1 MMTEDEYRAY
11 LLRLWRVEDNGKR
24 WRARLEDIGS
34 GESLGFGS
42 LGQLIDFLHSLEG
55 RADQPGKGTGEQS
68 NAVEDNIA
76 APMAGD
82 SV

>member
-1 MMTEDEYRAY
+1 MMVEDEYRAY

-42 LGQLIDFLHSLEG
+42 LEQLLAFLQDLGNEG
-55 RADQPGKGTGEQS
+55 YRPGKEGGKKTVGR
-68 NAVEDNIA
+68 
-76 APMAGD
+76 
-82 SV
+82 

>member
-1 MMTEDEYRAY
+1 MMVEDEYRAY

-42 LGQLIDFLHSLEG
+42 LEKLVEFLHNLGEEG
-55 RADQPGKGTGEQS
+55 EVQGKEGGE
-68 NAVEDNIA
+68 EK
-76 APMAGD
+76 GGR
-82 SV
+82 